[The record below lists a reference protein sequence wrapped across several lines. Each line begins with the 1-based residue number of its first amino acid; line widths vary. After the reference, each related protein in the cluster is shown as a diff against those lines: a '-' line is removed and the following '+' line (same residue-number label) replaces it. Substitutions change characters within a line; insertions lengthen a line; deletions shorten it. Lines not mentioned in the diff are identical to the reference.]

1 VNMKKKVII
10 ICLAIFIVM
19 LLSISSIFIIK
30 NINKMYKNRE
40 HLFNDKGKLINEKE
54 YISTFFE
61 KKP

>member
-1 VNMKKKVII
+1 MKN
-10 ICLAIFIVM
+10 CSIV
-19 LLSISSIFIIK
+19 
-30 NINKMYKNRE
+30 YKNRE